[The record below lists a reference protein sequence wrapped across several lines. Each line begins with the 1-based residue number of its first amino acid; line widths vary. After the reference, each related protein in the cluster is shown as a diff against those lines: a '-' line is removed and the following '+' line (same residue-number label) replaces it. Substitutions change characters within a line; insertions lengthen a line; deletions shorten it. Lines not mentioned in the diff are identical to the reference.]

1 MKKLEA
7 FPVKTV
13 RRKVERGGTPLML
26 VVFIAIRT
34 TPCNE
39 TCFMFSFAVFIAF
52 KDDRGTGDLKLHLH
66 GCICI

>member
-1 MKKLEA
+1 
-7 FPVKTV
+7 
-13 RRKVERGGTPLML
+13 ML

-39 TCFMFSFAVFIAF
+39 TCFMSSFAVFIAF